1 MKSVAIF
8 PGSFDPFTR
17 GHQAIVEQALHL
29 FDKVVVAIGY
39 NPEKRGLL
47 SIEARKRLIKAIYC
61 NESRVEV
68 TAYTTLT
75 GEEAQRVGAKVIV
88 RSVRNII
95 DFEYERNLSQAN
107 SHLYPDMQTVILF
120 APQDVEHISSS
131 LVRELHTFNRNTDE
145 FMPEG
150 ITLNDYLD

>member
-1 MKSVAIF
+1 MKRVAIF

-47 SIEARKRLIKAIYC
+47 SIEARKRLINAIYC
-61 NESRVEV
+61 NEPRVEV
-68 TAYTTLT
+68 TTYTTLT

-95 DFEYERNLSQAN
+95 DFEYEHNLSQAN